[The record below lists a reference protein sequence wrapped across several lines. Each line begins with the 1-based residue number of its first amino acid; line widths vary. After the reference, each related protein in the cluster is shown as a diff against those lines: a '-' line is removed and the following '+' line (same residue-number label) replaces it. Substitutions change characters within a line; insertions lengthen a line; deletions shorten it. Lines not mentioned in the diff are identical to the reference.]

1 MKRLQLLL
9 LWVWMVCFS
18 AASHDYMFKHL
29 EVKDGLSN
37 NQVNAIYKDSN
48 GFMWFGTASGLNRY
62 DGYNIKIYR
71 SQKDD
76 EKSLPDS
83 YVEDIQEDTSGN
95 LWIRTG
101 GGYAIY
107 NSASDVFDRNVE
119 AWMWNIGLTGN
130 PSLIYIDKEKTFWIY
145 INGKGVYSYREEQ
158 KNAVNEDARK
168 QWDKI
173 ARQTRMEKESR
184 GDETEDGEEILAV
197 QLKAEKSRQSYADFL
212 RKFSVLREE
221 LHADPD
227 EFDLNY
233 YTYGLRLY
241 GNMPLIEPVESRE
254 VKKIQEFVIVV
265 DTSYSTS
272 GELIHNF
279 LKETYTI
286 LTEQNS
292 FFAKSRIRII
302 QCDDQVRMD
311 EEVKNSR
318 ELEQLLNRF
327 TVIGGGGTDFRP
339 AFAYVNE
346 LLEQGVLKN
355 LGGLLYFTDGK
366 GIYPKKRPEYKTAFL
381 FLDDYDESAVPP
393 WAMRLRVEQEDIL
406 AEETRRNHEH

>member
-158 KNAVNEDARK
+158 KNAVAVKGADELLAKAVRLPETSVHERFV
-168 QWDKI
+168 I
-173 ARQTRMEKESR
+173 VASR
-184 GDETEDGEEILAV
+184 SHLTPETEDYIE
-197 QLKAEKSRQSYADFL
+197 KMKCSHAE
-212 RKFSVLREE
+212 V
-221 LHADPD
+221 
-227 EFDLNY
+227 
-233 YTYGLRLY
+233 
-241 GNMPLIEPVESRE
+241 
-254 VKKIQEFVIVV
+254 
-265 DTSYSTS
+265 
-272 GELIHNF
+272 ELISSGSSIKICLVAEGKADVYPRFAPTMEWDTAAGHAIARAAGMEIYQAG
-279 LKETYTI
+279 KEEPLQYNK
-286 LTEQNS
+286 E
-292 FFAKSRIRII
+292 
-302 QCDDQVRMD
+302 D
-311 EEVKNSR
+311 
-318 ELEQLLNRF
+318 LLNPWF
-327 TVIGGGGTDFRP
+327 IV
-339 AFAYVNE
+339 E
-346 LLEQGVLKN
+346 
-355 LGGLLYFTDGK
+355 
-366 GIYPKKRPEYKTAFL
+366 PKHTEIK
-381 FLDDYDESAVPP
+381 
-393 WAMRLRVEQEDIL
+393 
-406 AEETRRNHEH
+406 

>member
-145 INGKGVYSYREEQ
+145 INGKGEPISGPGCIGNDIFEINVST
-158 KNAVNEDARK
+158 NIDN
-168 QWDKI
+168 I
-173 ARQTRMEKESR
+173 I
-184 GDETEDGEEILAV
+184 ETLN
-197 QLKAEKSRQSYADFL
+197 EKSNPPAMLGR
-212 RKFSVLREE
+212 
-221 LHADPD
+221 
-227 EFDLNY
+227 
-233 YTYGLRLY
+233 
-241 GNMPLIEPVESRE
+241 IE
-254 VKKIQEFVIVV
+254 
-265 DTSYSTS
+265 
-272 GELIHNF
+272 
-279 LKETYTI
+279 
-286 LTEQNS
+286 
-292 FFAKSRIRII
+292 
-302 QCDDQVRMD
+302 
-311 EEVKNSR
+311 
-318 ELEQLLNRF
+318 
-327 TVIGGGGTDFRP
+327 
-339 AFAYVNE
+339 
-346 LLEQGVLKN
+346 
-355 LGGLLYFTDGK
+355 
-366 GIYPKKRPEYKTAFL
+366 
-381 FLDDYDESAVPP
+381 
-393 WAMRLRVEQEDIL
+393 
-406 AEETRRNHEH
+406 

>member
-145 INGKGVYSYREEQ
+145 INGKGVYSYREG
-158 KNAVNEDARK
+158 
-168 QWDKI
+168 
-173 ARQTRMEKESR
+173 TEKCRSS
-184 GDETEDGEEILAV
+184 
-197 QLKAEKSRQSYADFL
+197 K
-212 RKFSVLREE
+212 
-221 LHADPD
+221 
-227 EFDLNY
+227 
-233 YTYGLRLY
+233 
-241 GNMPLIEPVESRE
+241 
-254 VKKIQEFVIVV
+254 
-265 DTSYSTS
+265 
-272 GELIHNF
+272 
-279 LKETYTI
+279 
-286 LTEQNS
+286 
-292 FFAKSRIRII
+292 
-302 QCDDQVRMD
+302 
-311 EEVKNSR
+311 
-318 ELEQLLNRF
+318 
-327 TVIGGGGTDFRP
+327 GGG
-339 AFAYVNE
+339 
-346 LLEQGVLKN
+346 
-355 LGGLLYFTDGK
+355 
-366 GIYPKKRPEYKTAFL
+366 
-381 FLDDYDESAVPP
+381 
-393 WAMRLRVEQEDIL
+393 
-406 AEETRRNHEH
+406 

>member
-158 KNAVNEDARK
+158 KNAVAVKGADELLAKAEVSD
-168 QWDKI
+168 
-173 ARQTRMEKESR
+173 MKEC
-184 GDETEDGEEILAV
+184 GEGILLVLSNGILACIDEEK
-197 QLKAEKSRQSYADFL
+197 QNIKWTNPGIAEDCREVKNATFDLFVDHSGRAWI
-212 RKFSVLREE
+212 FSVEGMWIYSLSQKVWEQRSPRT
-221 LHADPD
+221 D
-227 EFDLNY
+227 
-233 YTYGLRLY
+233 TYNTVRAVAQDKY
-241 GNMPLIEPVESRE
+241 GCIWVGRDQDGVELIEPAGRKIRLANEPNNGRTLSNNTITALYEDEAGTMWVGTYKKGISFYNESIFKFGIADVGDINCVEDGGGD
-254 VKKIQEFVIVV
+254 IVWLGTNDRGLV
-265 DTSYSTS
+265 RW
-272 GELIHNF
+272 
-279 LKETYTI
+279 
-286 LTEQNS
+286 NS
-292 FFAKSRIRII
+292 VTDERMVFRIRQIPTL
-302 QCDDQVRMD
+302 
-311 EEVKNSR
+311 SR
-318 ELEQLLNRF
+318 
-327 TVIGGGGTDFRP
+327 VM
-339 AFAYVNE
+339 
-346 LLEQGVLKN
+346 
-355 LGGLLYFTDGK
+355 
-366 GIYPKKRPEYKTAFL
+366 
-381 FLDDYDESAVPP
+381 S
-393 WAMRLRVEQEDIL
+393 
-406 AEETRRNHEH
+406 

>member
-158 KNAVNEDARK
+158 KNAVSHLNRSLNNIGCKRQFDEVFAKD
-168 QWDKI
+168 WDKLTDEDFK
-173 ARQTRMEKESR
+173 QLLSCGYHMENYRKP
-184 GDETEDGEEILAV
+184 DLT
-197 QLKAEKSRQSYADFL
+197 QEKTFQS
-212 RKFSVLREE
+212 
-221 LHADPD
+221 
-227 EFDLNY
+227 
-233 YTYGLRLY
+233 LY
-241 GNMPLIEPVESRE
+241 FMNM
-254 VKKIQEFVIVV
+254 
-265 DTSYSTS
+265 
-272 GELIHNF
+272 H
-279 LKETYTI
+279 
-286 LTEQNS
+286 LTEKKLQEA
-292 FFAKSRIRII
+292 AK
-302 QCDDQVRMD
+302 
-311 EEVKNSR
+311 K
-318 ELEQLLNRF
+318 
-327 TVIGGGGTDFRP
+327 
-339 AFAYVNE
+339 
-346 LLEQGVLKN
+346 
-355 LGGLLYFTDGK
+355 
-366 GIYPKKRPEYKTAFL
+366 L
-381 FLDDYDESAVPP
+381 FLDKSCGKIFRIKGFMKNEKEQWIEMNATKKNLVISPIKMGQEVIIVIGEQLDEDAIRSCLEA
-393 WAMRLRVEQEDIL
+393 
-406 AEETRRNHEH
+406 

>member
-9 LWVWMVCFS
+9 LWVWMVCFP
-18 AASHDYMFKHL
+18 AVSHDYMFKHL

-158 KNAVNEDARK
+158 KNAVAVK
-168 QWDKI
+168 G
-173 ARQTRMEKESR
+173 A
-184 GDETEDGEEILAV
+184 DELLA
-197 QLKAEKSRQSYADFL
+197 KAEVSDMK
-212 RKFSVLREE
+212 EC
-221 LHADPD
+221 
-227 EFDLNY
+227 
-233 YTYGLRLY
+233 
-241 GNMPLIEPVESRE
+241 
-254 VKKIQEFVIVV
+254 
-265 DTSYSTS
+265 
-272 GELIHNF
+272 GE
-279 LKETYTI
+279 
-286 LTEQNS
+286 
-292 FFAKSRIRII
+292 
-302 QCDDQVRMD
+302 
-311 EEVKNSR
+311 
-318 ELEQLLNRF
+318 
-327 TVIGGGGTDFRP
+327 
-339 AFAYVNE
+339 
-346 LLEQGVLKN
+346 
-355 LGGLLYFTDGK
+355 
-366 GIYPKKRPEYKTAFL
+366 
-381 FLDDYDESAVPP
+381 
-393 WAMRLRVEQEDIL
+393 
-406 AEETRRNHEH
+406 

>member
-119 AWMWNIGLTGN
+119 AWMWHIGLTGN

-145 INGKGVYSYREEQ
+145 INGKGVYSYREGQ
-158 KNAVNEDARK
+158 KNAVAV
-168 QWDKI
+168 
-173 ARQTRMEKESR
+173 KEADELLAKAVRLPETSVHERFVIVASR
-184 GDETEDGEEILAV
+184 SHLTPETEDYIE
-197 QLKAEKSRQSYADFL
+197 KMKCSHAE
-212 RKFSVLREE
+212 V
-221 LHADPD
+221 
-227 EFDLNY
+227 
-233 YTYGLRLY
+233 
-241 GNMPLIEPVESRE
+241 
-254 VKKIQEFVIVV
+254 
-265 DTSYSTS
+265 
-272 GELIHNF
+272 ELISSGSSIKICLVAEGKADVYPRFAPTMEWDTAAGHAIAHAAGMEIYQAG
-279 LKETYTI
+279 KEEPLQYNK
-286 LTEQNS
+286 E
-292 FFAKSRIRII
+292 
-302 QCDDQVRMD
+302 D
-311 EEVKNSR
+311 
-318 ELEQLLNRF
+318 LLNPWF
-327 TVIGGGGTDFRP
+327 IV
-339 AFAYVNE
+339 E
-346 LLEQGVLKN
+346 
-355 LGGLLYFTDGK
+355 
-366 GIYPKKRPEYKTAFL
+366 PKHTEIK
-381 FLDDYDESAVPP
+381 
-393 WAMRLRVEQEDIL
+393 
-406 AEETRRNHEH
+406 

>member
-18 AASHDYMFKHL
+18 AASHNYMFKHL

-158 KNAVNEDARK
+158 KNAVAVKGADELLAKAVRLPETSVHERFV
-168 QWDKI
+168 I
-173 ARQTRMEKESR
+173 VASR
-184 GDETEDGEEILAV
+184 SHLTPETEDYIE
-197 QLKAEKSRQSYADFL
+197 KMKCSHAE
-212 RKFSVLREE
+212 V
-221 LHADPD
+221 
-227 EFDLNY
+227 
-233 YTYGLRLY
+233 
-241 GNMPLIEPVESRE
+241 
-254 VKKIQEFVIVV
+254 
-265 DTSYSTS
+265 
-272 GELIHNF
+272 ELISSGSSIKICLVAEGKADVYPRFAPTMEWDTAAGHAIARAAGMEIYQAG
-279 LKETYTI
+279 KEEPLQYNK
-286 LTEQNS
+286 E
-292 FFAKSRIRII
+292 
-302 QCDDQVRMD
+302 D
-311 EEVKNSR
+311 
-318 ELEQLLNRF
+318 LLNPWF
-327 TVIGGGGTDFRP
+327 IV
-339 AFAYVNE
+339 E
-346 LLEQGVLKN
+346 
-355 LGGLLYFTDGK
+355 
-366 GIYPKKRPEYKTAFL
+366 PKHTEIK
-381 FLDDYDESAVPP
+381 
-393 WAMRLRVEQEDIL
+393 
-406 AEETRRNHEH
+406 